1 MLVAALYNLGKT
13 EEIKAFI
20 GDKINNED
28 MFGMVL
34 WFYASM
40 ELENGNT
47 KKAKEFFERARERG
61 AQKFMIMHIL
71 RNEDAAKKLTKSL
84 ESLGSLD

>member
-34 WFYASM
+34 WFYAS
-40 ELENGNT
+40 
-47 KKAKEFFERARERG
+47 
-61 AQKFMIMHIL
+61 I
-71 RNEDAAKKLTKSL
+71 DAGTCFIRKNLIFL
-84 ESLGSLD
+84 II

>member
-47 KKAKEFFERARERG
+47 EKAKKFFRAR
-61 AQKFMIMHIL
+61 
-71 RNEDAAKKLTKSL
+71 
-84 ESLGSLD
+84 

>member
-20 GDKINNED
+20 GDKINNKD

-34 WFYASM
+34 WFYASID
-40 ELENGNT
+40 
-47 KKAKEFFERARERG
+47 ARH
-61 AQKFMIMHIL
+61 ML
-71 RNEDAAKKLTKSL
+71 Y
-84 ESLGSLD
+84 

>member
-47 KKAKEFFERARERG
+47 EKAKELFEGGRNNGARGKWIFPVLGNKE
-61 AQKFMIMHIL
+61 
-71 RNEDAAKKLTKSL
+71 AAEKLTKAL
-84 ESLGSLD
+84 EPLGSLD

>member
-28 MFGMVL
+28 MFGIVL

-47 KKAKEFFERARERG
+47 EKAKELFERGKNNGARG
-61 AQKFMIMHIL
+61 KWIFGVL
-71 RNEDAAKKLTKSL
+71 RNKEAAEKLTKAL
-84 ESLGSLD
+84 EPLGSLD

>member
-1 MLVAALYNLGKT
+1 MLVAALYNLDKT
-13 EEIKAFI
+13 EEINAFI

-40 ELENGNT
+40 ELENGNSE
-47 KKAKEFFERARERG
+47 KAKELFERG
-61 AQKFMIMHIL
+61 
-71 RNEDAAKKLTKSL
+71 
-84 ESLGSLD
+84 